1 MSSRT
6 SRIMQAALCS
16 DRNEQNKEVENDC
29 LEKIHLRKK
38 PEEQLSSPYKKE
50 TGPNVENLNNSDS
63 DMTKDLVGSESL
75 CFNEIENDCREEI
88 PFLDKQVESSSSF
101 PYSSKKDI
109 DPASNATNSDSDKY
123 LVNSEHVKENEE
135 GLVFENLQNV
145 NDSDVAEQNIESFH
159 TNTQQNV
166 TTDTHTEDL
175 NSRCFDLEDCNSDD
189 SIKDPDYDSDSSS
202 ASSSSS
208 SLNSSSS
215 NSSPRCTDSAANSTS
230 RRLKLAEEY
239 SASVIESE
247 YNSGQSKDV
256 EEKKAKKGF
265 VKKQSG

>member
-1 MSSRT
+1 NMSSRT

-88 PFLDKQVESSSSF
+88 PFLDKQ
-101 PYSSKKDI
+101 
-109 DPASNATNSDSDKY
+109 Y